1 MEVTN
6 RVKGV
11 DLVNR
16 LPEKLWIKVYN
27 TLQEVVTKTI
37 PKKKKFRK
45 AKFLSEEAL
54 KIPEKRREV
63 KGKGERKIHTQL
75 QTSRE

>member
-37 PKKKKFRK
+37 PKKKKLRK

-54 KIPEKRREV
+54 EMPEKREV

-75 QTSRE
+75 QSSRE

>member
-37 PKKKKFRK
+37 PKKKKLRK

-54 KIPEKRREV
+54 EMPEKREV
-63 KGKGERKIHTQL
+63 KGKGEREMQ
-75 QTSRE
+75 SSNE